1 MLSIATI
8 HPPLFI
14 KINSMKKALFIF
26 GFLYSALASAQL
38 KTTPVCPGFVVDILD
53 GRIGDI
59 DPRSTV
65 GQVKAKFPC
74 FTSAEPET
82 DSARCGGGVFYKD
95 KDIYFY
101 TGRNYVEIGPAFK
114 GKLSVPL
121 MGAARGSFFKTLGHP
136 MIKDVSWDAYQTSYG
151 LLLLYFN
158 KAGKV
163 NKIRFSTET
172 AGSIKLCE

>member
-1 MLSIATI
+1 
-8 HPPLFI
+8 
-14 KINSMKKALFIF
+14 MKKALFII
-26 GFLYSALASAQL
+26 GFLYPALAPAQL
-38 KTTPVCPGFVVDILD
+38 KTTPVCPEFAVDILD

-59 DPRSTV
+59 DPRSTL

-74 FTSAEPET
+74 FTSAVPET

-121 MGAARGSFFKTLGHP
+121 MGASRGSFFKILGNP
-136 MIKDVSWDAYQTSYG
+136 MIKDVSWDAYQTAYG
-151 LLLLYFN
+151 ILLLYFS
-158 KAGKV
+158 KTGKV
-163 NKIRFSTET
+163 NRIRFSTES
-172 AGSIKLCE
+172 AGAIRLCE